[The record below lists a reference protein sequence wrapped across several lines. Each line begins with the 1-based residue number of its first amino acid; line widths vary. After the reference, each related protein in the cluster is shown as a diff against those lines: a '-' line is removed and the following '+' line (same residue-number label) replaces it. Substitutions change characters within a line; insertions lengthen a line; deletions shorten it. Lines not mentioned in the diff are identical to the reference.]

1 MNKNQKCYYYDLK
14 ENNRFVRWFKRNNH
28 KYHFYL
34 ELNEIQGMVEKISS
48 WYTKMASDKK
58 LVDIENNNINLLN
71 EYFLFSRL
79 TDNISR
85 QTTWR
90 EMETLKSNYR
100 IGSSQDSLKVER
112 ENYWLDYFW
121 LSIKKNN
128 KIIYIGVD
136 KNGAIRQEDA
146 LKYFPEFIKNKF
158 LPLTLKSLYIFLS
171 NSNNVDL
178 TEVKH
183 CLDTYESDQ
192 ILKEIITYAIVEK
205 ISFAKEQDFITN
217 LKKARHFI
225 DDINNFGDQ
234 KTIENK
240 LVLK

>member
-146 LKYFPEFIKNKF
+146 LKYFPEFIKNKS

>member
-1 MNKNQKCYYYDLK
+1 M
-14 ENNRFVRWFKRNNH
+14 E
-28 KYHFYL
+28 
-34 ELNEIQGMVEKISS
+34 
-48 WYTKMASDKK
+48 
-58 LVDIENNNINLLN
+58 
-71 EYFLFSRL
+71 
-79 TDNISR
+79 
-85 QTTWR
+85 
-90 EMETLKSNYR
+90 EMETLNNYR

-136 KNGAIRQEDA
+136 KNGAIRREDA
-146 LKYFPEFIKNKF
+146 LKYFPEFIKNRS

-240 LVLK
+240 LV